1 MILVDT
7 SVWIDRLRASNAGLV
22 ELLTAGKALAHPMVV
37 GELACGALSDRL
49 ERLRAWRALPALA
62 ERPHEEVLEAIES
75 RRLMSRGVGF
85 IDVHLL
91 CAVLH
96 REGASL
102 WTLDKRLHRL
112 AEELGVA
119 FSGGSGSA
127 DA

>member
-7 SVWIDRLRASNAGLV
+7 SVWIDHLRASNAGLV
-22 ELLTAGKALAHPMVV
+22 ELLTADKALTHPMIV
-37 GELACGALSDRL
+37 GELACGALSERH
-49 ERLRAWRALPALA
+49 ERLRAWRALPTLA

-102 WTLDKRLHRL
+102 WTLDKRLRRL

-119 FSGGSGSA
+119 FSGGSRPA